1 MSVRI
6 KVLKI
11 YCCEDCPALATDN
24 SCDELEQIIENPTQT
39 PPEDCLLEE
48 L

>member
-1 MSVRI
+1 MSVRVKI
-6 KVLKI
+6 LKI

-24 SCDELEQIIENPTQT
+24 SCDELERTIEDPTLE
-39 PPEDCLLEE
+39 PPDDCPLEE